1 MKKIFYC
8 CLLGITISSIGC
20 ASEDRDDAIIN
31 IPADTSASTTT
42 TTTTSTPTEPVANLE
57 INDYIWKGLNQYYY
71 WQEEV
76 DELADSKTTNA
87 AEYNTFLGSVVDP
100 SDFFD
105 SLNHEDDR
113 FSWIEENYVDL
124 QNQLAGISA
133 SNGMKFYVTRQ
144 CQTCNELVAVV
155 TYVLPESDAAAK
167 GIERGNLI
175 TSINGRD
182 LSVDNYVQLLYGDLM
197 NYTVG
202 LASYNQDT
210 QIFESTGGSVVLDKV
225 ENFQENPIHK
235 NIILEAGDR
244 SVGYL
249 MYNQFVASFDDQ
261 LIQVFSDF
269 ASQNITD
276 LVLDLRYN
284 GGGSVRTCAYL
295 ASMITGQFTDEI
307 FAQQLWNSKLMDYFN
322 NLNNNSDP
330 DDDRE
335 LNNYFTNATVDGASL
350 PGLNLSTV
358 YILTTKRSASAS
370 ELLINGLAP
379 HINVVQIGE
388 TTVGKN
394 VGSISIYDYID
405 NNGTKNPDHTYAMQ
419 PIVLKIANSEGF
431 AEYSDGLVPNTA
443 LNEYTSDLG
452 VLGDPTES
460 FLAAALNQIS
470 GSGRYSIPKGT
481 SFPLMKDPTFDAMHG
496 MHIDFPQE
504 KYIDILKN

>member
-182 LSVDNYVQLLYGDLM
+182 LSVENYVQLLYGDLM
-197 NYTVG
+197 TYTVG

-235 NIILEAGDR
+235 NIIPSSAR
-244 SVGYL
+244 SKHL
-249 MYNQFVASFDDQ
+249 
-261 LIQVFSDF
+261 L
-269 ASQNITD
+269 
-276 LVLDLRYN
+276 LL
-284 GGGSVRTCAYL
+284 L
-295 ASMITGQFTDEI
+295 AF
-307 FAQQLWNSKLMDYFN
+307 L
-322 NLNNNSDP
+322 
-330 DDDRE
+330 
-335 LNNYFTNATVDGASL
+335 L
-350 PGLNLSTV
+350 PM
-358 YILTTKRSASAS
+358 
-370 ELLINGLAP
+370 LA
-379 HINVVQIGE
+379 
-388 TTVGKN
+388 
-394 VGSISIYDYID
+394 
-405 NNGTKNPDHTYAMQ
+405 
-419 PIVLKIANSEGF
+419 
-431 AEYSDGLVPNTA
+431 
-443 LNEYTSDLG
+443 
-452 VLGDPTES
+452 
-460 FLAAALNQIS
+460 LAI
-470 GSGRYSIPKGT
+470 
-481 SFPLMKDPTFDAMHG
+481 
-496 MHIDFPQE
+496 
-504 KYIDILKN
+504 